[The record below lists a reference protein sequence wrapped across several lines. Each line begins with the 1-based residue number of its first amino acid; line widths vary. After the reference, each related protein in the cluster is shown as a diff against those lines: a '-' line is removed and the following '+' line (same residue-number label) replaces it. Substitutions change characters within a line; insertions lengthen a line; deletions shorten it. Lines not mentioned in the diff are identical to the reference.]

1 MKDSDQNAKRTPKE
15 QLTAWERWELP
26 LLDER
31 GNQVIHEQEVKPL
44 TAADLE
50 EIRQAA
56 REDGFQEGRQAGHQ
70 EGFEKGRAEG
80 HKEGYSAGEAEGREQ
95 GSQRAAEETRKELE
109 SRTDRL
115 EHLLGE
121 LVLPIKRHEEELE
134 TVLVNLTTV
143 LARAVV
149 YRELSMDSSQIRQVV
164 RKALAALPSTADN
177 LRIHIHPDD
186 LEPVREVAE
195 RLEVSPSIIEDDTVL
210 PGGCRV
216 ESRQSLVDYTV
227 EKRFQRAVQG
237 MLEEQLSDSPS
248 AETEE
253 LDTLM
258 GELSDFHR
266 DVLSESGMNAPNTA
280 HLASEAPEASPD
292 QAPSAQDEDDD
303 VTPG

>member
-1 MKDSDQNAKRTPKE
+1 MKDSDQDTKRIPKE

-31 GNQVIHEQEVKPL
+31 GNQVVQEQEVKPL

-56 REDGFQEGRQAGHQ
+56 REDGFQEGREAGYQ
-70 EGFEKGRAEG
+70 EGFEKGRADG
-80 HKEGYSAGEAEGREQ
+80 HQQGVQAGEAEGRELGQ
-95 GSQRAAEETRKELE
+95 QQAAEATRKEVE
-109 SRTDRL
+109 SRVDRL

-121 LVLPIKRHEEELE
+121 LVLPIQRHEEELE
-134 TVLVNLTTV
+134 SVLVNLTTV

-149 YRELSMDSSQIRQVV
+149 YRELSLDSSQIRQVV

-195 RLEVSPSIIEDDTVL
+195 RLEVSPSIIEDDTL
-210 PGGCRV
+210 MPGGCKV
-216 ESRQSLVDYTV
+216 ESRHSLVDYTV

-237 MLEEQLSDSPS
+237 MLEEQLSNHAG
-248 AETEE
+248 AEDEE
-253 LDTLM
+253 LGSIM
-258 GELSDFHR
+258 GDRSDFHR
-266 DVLSESGMNAPNTA
+266 DVLSESDMTSPETDLQNA
-280 HLASEAPEASPD
+280 APE
-292 QAPSAQDEDDD
+292 QGEDDD
-303 VTPG
+303 LPPG

>member
-1 MKDSDQNAKRTPKE
+1 MKDSDQDTKRIPKE

-31 GNQVIHEQEVKPL
+31 GNQVVQEQEVKPL

-56 REDGFQEGRQAGHQ
+56 REDGFQEGREAGYQ

-80 HKEGYSAGEAEGREQ
+80 HQQGLQAGEAEGREQ
-95 GSQRAAEETRKELE
+95 GQQQAEEATRKEVE
-109 SRTDRL
+109 SRVDRL

-121 LVLPIKRHEEELE
+121 LVLPIQRHEEELE
-134 TVLVNLTTV
+134 SVLVNLTTV

-149 YRELSMDSSQIRQVV
+149 YRELSLDSSQIRQVV

-195 RLEVSPSIIEDDTVL
+195 RLEVSPSIIEDDTL
-210 PGGCRV
+210 MPGGCKV
-216 ESRQSLVDYTV
+216 ESRHSLVDYTV

-237 MLEEQLSDSPS
+237 MLEEQLSDHAG
-248 AETEE
+248 AEDEE
-253 LDTLM
+253 LGSIMADR
-258 GELSDFHR
+258 SDFHR
-266 DVLSESGMNAPNTA
+266 DVLSESDMTSPETDLPNA
-280 HLASEAPEASPD
+280 APE
-292 QAPSAQDEDDD
+292 QGEDDD
-303 VTPG
+303 LPPG

>member
-1 MKDSDQNAKRTPKE
+1 MKDSDQDTKRIPKE

-31 GNQVIHEQEVKPL
+31 GNQVVQEREVKPL

-50 EIRQAA
+50 EIRQVA
-56 REDGFQEGRQAGHQ
+56 REDGYQEGREAGYK

-80 HKEGYSAGEAEGREQ
+80 HQQGLEAGEAEGRELGQ
-95 GSQRAAEETRKELE
+95 QQAEEATRNEMA
-109 SRTDRL
+109 SRIDRL

-121 LVLPIKRHEEELE
+121 LALPIQRHEEELE
-134 TVLVNLTTV
+134 SVLVNLTTV

-149 YRELSMDSSQIRQVV
+149 YRELNLDSSQIRQVV

-195 RLEVSPSIIEDDTVL
+195 RLEVSPSIIEDDTL
-210 PGGCRV
+210 MPGGCKV
-216 ESRQSLVDYTV
+216 ESRHSLVDYTV

-237 MLEEQLSDSPS
+237 MLEEQLSDHAG
-248 AETEE
+248 AEDEE
-253 LDTLM
+253 LGSIMADR
-258 GELSDFHR
+258 SDFHR
-266 DVLSESGMNAPNTA
+266 DVLSESDMTSPETDLPNA
-280 HLASEAPEASPD
+280 APE
-292 QAPSAQDEDDD
+292 QGEDDD
-303 VTPG
+303 LPPG